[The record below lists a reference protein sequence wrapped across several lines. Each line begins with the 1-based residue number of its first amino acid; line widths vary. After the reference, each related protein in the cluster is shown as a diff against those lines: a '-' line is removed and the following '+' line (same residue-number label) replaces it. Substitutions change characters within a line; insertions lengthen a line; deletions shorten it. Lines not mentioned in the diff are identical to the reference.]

1 MTPELPLALLVF
13 AAAVLY
19 SSVGHA
25 GASGYLAAMALF
37 GVAPAEM
44 KPTALVLNI
53 LVATIATV
61 RFYTAGSFS
70 WRVFLV
76 FACTSVPLAFVGG
89 GMALPNPVYRRLV
102 GLTLLVAAFR
112 LLTHAN
118 PPEGTAPRKLHAAVG
133 VPCGAAIGLL
143 SGLTGVGGGIY
154 LTPLLLFTRWAGTK
168 QAAGISAAFI
178 LVNSV
183 AGLAGHSLASGSL
196 PRALPLFAAAAV
208 AGGFIGSTLGSR
220 RLGSPAFRRL
230 LGVVLVIAAVKL
242 FWVN

>member
-1 MTPELPLALLVF
+1 MAAELPLALLIF

-53 LVATIATV
+53 LVAAIATV

-70 WRVFLV
+70 WRIFLL

-89 GMALPNPVYRRLV
+89 QLALPNPVYRQLV
-102 GLTLLVAAFR
+102 ALTLLVAAVR
-112 LLTHAN
+112 LLTHAA
-118 PPEGTAPRKLHAAVG
+118 PPAGTATRPLHPAVG
-133 VPCGAAIGLL
+133 LPTGAALGLL

-154 LTPLLLFTRWAGTK
+154 LTPLLLFTRWAETK

-178 LVNSV
+178 LVNSI
-183 AGLAGHSLASGSL
+183 AGLAGHSLASGRL
-196 PRALPLFAAAAV
+196 PGALPLFAAAAV
-208 AGGFIGSTLGSR
+208 AGGLIGSTLGSR

-242 FWVN
+242 FWVK